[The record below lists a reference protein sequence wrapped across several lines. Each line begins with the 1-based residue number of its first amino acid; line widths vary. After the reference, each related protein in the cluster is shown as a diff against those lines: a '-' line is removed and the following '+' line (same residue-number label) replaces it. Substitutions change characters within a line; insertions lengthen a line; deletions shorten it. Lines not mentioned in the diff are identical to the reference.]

1 MQNDKPSAKTPIY
14 RENIVLIEGKDEG
27 ISVGGRSI
35 CAAITKYLDEV
46 MYKQQN
52 FISQSL
58 EA

>member
-1 MQNDKPSAKTPIY
+1 M
-14 RENIVLIEGKDEG
+14 IEGKDEG

-35 CAAITKYLDEV
+35 SATVTKYLDEV

>member
-1 MQNDKPSAKTPIY
+1 MINHQPRLPYAEGSLAHM
-14 RENIVLIEGKDEG
+14 IEGKDEG